1 VSQPSISHK
10 LLAVVFAVPAIITV
24 AVGAD
29 RLLRALGM
37 GQLNLPD
44 KGVWAIF
51 VGLCCLA
58 TGWVAWQGLSALWRR
73 V

>member
-1 VSQPSISHK
+1 MHK

-29 RLLRALGM
+29 RLLRGLGL
-37 GQLNLPD
+37 GQLYLPER
-44 KGVWAIF
+44 GVWSIF

-58 TGWVAWQGLSALWRR
+58 TGWVAWQGLSALWKKL
-73 V
+73 